1 MISGRP
7 RHGTFPVPGEF
18 QEDTATVR
26 AAYSALEA
34 GDARTLA
41 RYLDPRVEWV
51 HPAATRLP
59 FDGLVRGLP
68 SVLRSAFRR
77 TEDGE
82 GPRTSADTYLELG
95 DGVLVVGRFSAEVGA
110 EGSEAP
116 FLHECSV
123 RGGRIYRIREYPA
136 NP

>member
-18 QEDTATVR
+18 QEDTVTVR
-26 AAYSALEA
+26 AAYGALEA

-59 FDGLVRGLP
+59 FDGIVRGLP
-68 SVLRSAFRR
+68 AVLRSAFRR
-77 TEDGE
+77 SDDGG
-82 GPRTSADTYLELG
+82 GPGASAGTFIELG
-95 DGVLVVGRFSAEVGA
+95 DGVLVVGRFAVEHGA
-110 EGSEAP
+110 EGAEAP

-123 RGGRIYRIREYPA
+123 RNGRISRIREYPA
-136 NP
+136 

>member
-26 AAYSALEA
+26 AAYSALVA

-59 FDGLVRGLP
+59 FDGLVRGRP

-77 TEDGE
+77 SEDGD
-82 GPRTSADTYLELG
+82 GPGASADTYLELG
-95 DGVLVVGRFSAEVGA
+95 DGVLVVGRFAAEVGA

-116 FLHECSV
+116 FLHECFV